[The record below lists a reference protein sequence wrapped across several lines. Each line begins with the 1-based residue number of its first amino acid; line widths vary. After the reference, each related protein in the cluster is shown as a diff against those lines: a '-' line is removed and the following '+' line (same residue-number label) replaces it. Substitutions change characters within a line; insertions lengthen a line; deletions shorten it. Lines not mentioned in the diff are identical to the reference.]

1 MKTPQKT
8 LEPLGIKKL
17 SNKELEF
24 MEVIWAHPEGI
35 QSEEIYAMFGQA
47 LGTKST
53 ILHRIAEKG
62 LVTVARRGKHF
73 TYFPKITKEAY
84 TQAFFRE
91 KLEKEFGISSFEGMV
106 AAFCGRTALTP
117 DEEERVRQLLKE
129 LRDDV

>member
-17 SNKELEF
+17 SNKEL
-24 MEVIWAHPEGI
+24 
-35 QSEEIYAMFGQA
+35 
-47 LGTKST
+47 
-53 ILHRIAEKG
+53 
-62 LVTVARRGKHF
+62 VTVARKGKHF

>member
-1 MKTPQKT
+1 METKTYENAAKDI
-8 LEPLGIKKL
+8 GAIGH
-17 SNKELEF
+17 KE
-24 MEVIWAHPEGI
+24 A
-35 QSEEIYAMFGQA
+35 
-47 LGTKST
+47 
-53 ILHRIAEKG
+53 
-62 LVTVARRGKHF
+62 F